1 MRVWC
6 VGNIMIIAVVIKA
19 AVTAPPVDEDGP
31 SRRVRPPHSA
41 ASADLAPCCLCPL
54 SPTLLL
60 PPAH

>member
-1 MRVWC
+1 
-6 VGNIMIIAVVIKA
+6 MIIAVVIKA